1 MSKLIFPILLVV
13 ALSGCATPARI
24 DQMTAKK
31 IDASKIA
38 NETPL
43 KNSVSL
49 KGVSGGEST
58 NPLWVSKVGND
69 EFRQA
74 LEQSLKTAM
83 LLASD
88 QNKSSYLL
96 SATLIS
102 LDQPFIGLDL
112 KVIAT
117 VEYSLEEKATGRK
130 ILSKT
135 ISTPFTATF
144 SDAALAVERLRIA
157 NEGAVRE
164 NIERIIDELLS
175 LNIPKQQISVL
186 NPQVQ

>member
-1 MSKLIFPILLVV
+1 MSKLVFPILLAI

-31 IDASKIA
+31 IDTSKIA

-43 KNSVSL
+43 KNNLSL

-58 NPLWVSKVGND
+58 NPLWVSKVGDD

-74 LEQSLKTAM
+74 LEQSLKTVL

-88 QNKSSYLL
+88 QDKGSYLL
-96 SATLIS
+96 STTLVS
-102 LDQPFIGLDL
+102 LDQPLIGLDL
-112 KVIAT
+112 KVTAT

-130 ILSKT
+130 IFSKT
-135 ISTPFTATF
+135 IATPFTATF
-144 SDAALAVERLRIA
+144 SDAALAFERLKIA

-164 NIERIIDELLS
+164 NIEKIVDELLS
-175 LNIPKQQISVL
+175 LNISKQQVSVK
-186 NPQVQ
+186 